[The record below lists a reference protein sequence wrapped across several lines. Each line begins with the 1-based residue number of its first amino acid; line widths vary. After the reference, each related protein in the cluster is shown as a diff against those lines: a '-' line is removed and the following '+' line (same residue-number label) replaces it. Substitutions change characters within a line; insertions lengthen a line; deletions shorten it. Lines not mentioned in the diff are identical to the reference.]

1 MSENPTPATRP
12 VHTVYWLVIT
22 SLLLVVV
29 VGAVVLLK
37 GNFLSRKPVATAPA
51 KQKTWSSG
59 SEDMYERICYVDS
72 FGDVPILCTM
82 TLSGKDRRKV
92 TELPEFYYGPFIS
105 RDRQFVV
112 TQDGPGNTTVRNIA
126 QQTNTVL
133 KKGPSADDSRIL
145 LGISPDGTKLL
156 FVNNRGIDEKTYTL
170 EMVQVTDGA
179 VTQIASGN
187 IFDNQ
192 KTEPFTSLAQSE
204 GAGYSL
210 VWPAFTPDGGSILY
224 GDKDGNL
231 MRYQLASGKAS
242 VITTVGKYALP
253 PVFDAAGKNAVICDG
268 MRLLVISL
276 GDFKVRV
283 LPITVPKES
292 QISAVAYNGKRIA
305 YLLETDDYEAKIH
318 TKDFRSINPDG
329 TGDSLLAKMDADHR
343 YSSLGLNQEDS
354 YLTYINN
361 DHEKSDQLMICKLEL
376 GTAKTDTV
384 GPGENPVWAMSD
396 AIFGESI
403 KDEPT
408 DQVGLPA
415 TYRVRK
421 TINADFDGDGKD
433 ETAYY
438 AIAPTLREFAVWMV
452 KDNAVSWSM
461 PAEETKRKYLPKKVQ
476 GIKALDINGDGRP
489 ELCLLA
495 AESME
500 EFWYFFWAYSW
511 QKGEMRNIASAFEIP
526 ATTIPYIKFGA
537 TGTPATLACESRKVG
552 GYELLLTYTWDGT
565 SFSAGDIIT
574 LGKVDYE
581 EAENMITEL
590 QYKTVD
596 EVLE

>member
-1 MSENPTPATRP
+1 MTENPTPAVRP
-12 VHTVYWLVIT
+12 VHIRYWLIIA

-29 VGAVVLLK
+29 VGAGVLLK
-37 GNFLSRKPVATAPA
+37 GNFFSRKPVATTPTIH
-51 KQKTWSSG
+51 KKVPRG
-59 SEDMYERICYVDS
+59 VDIYELICYIDS

-82 TLSGKDRRKV
+82 NLSGKDRRKV

-112 TQDGPGNTTVRNIA
+112 TQDGPGNTTVRNNA
-126 QQTNTVL
+126 QQTNTVI
-133 KKGPSADDSRIL
+133 KKGASADDSRIL

-156 FVNNRGIDEKTYTL
+156 FVNNRGIEEKTYTL
-170 EMVQVTDGA
+170 EMVQVADGA

-187 IFDNQ
+187 IFDNS
-192 KTEPFTSLAQSE
+192 KTDPFSSINMGE
-204 GAGYSL
+204 GSGYSL
-210 VWPAFTPDGGSILY
+210 VWPAFTPDGGSVLY

-231 MRYQLASGKAS
+231 MRYQLASGKSS
-242 VITTVGKYALP
+242 VIITIGKYALSP
-253 PVFDAAGKNAVICDG
+253 EFDMKGNSAVICDG

-276 GDFKVRV
+276 GDYKARV
-283 LPITVPKES
+283 LPVTVPKDS
-292 QISAVAYNGKRIA
+292 KISAVAYNGKRIV
-305 YLLETDDYEAKIH
+305 YQLETDDYEAKIH

-329 TGDSLLAKMDADHR
+329 TEDSLLAKMDTDHR

-354 YLTYINN
+354 YLTYIDN
-361 DHEKSDQLMICKLEL
+361 DHEISDQLMICKLEL
-376 GTAKTDTV
+376 GTAKIDTV
-384 GPGENPVWAMSD
+384 GPGELPVWAMSD

-415 TYRVRK
+415 TYRMKK

-438 AIAPTLREFAVWMV
+438 AIAPTLRAFAVWMV
-452 KDNAVSWSM
+452 KDNAVSWRM
-461 PAEETKRKYLPKKVQ
+461 PVKETKSEHVPRKVQ
-476 GIKALDINGDGRP
+476 GIKALDINGDGKP

-495 AESME
+495 IEYME
-500 EFWYFFWAYSW
+500 DFWNFFWAYNW
-511 QKGEMRNIASAFEIP
+511 KKGEMHNIVTDIKIP
-526 ATTIPYIKFGA
+526 WSTIPYIKTGA
-537 TGTPATLACESRKVG
+537 TGTPATLAYESRRVG
-552 GYELLLTYTWDGT
+552 GYELLVTFTWNGK
-565 SFSAGDIIT
+565 SFSAGDVIT

-590 QYKTVD
+590 QYKRID